1 MQFMQKA
8 EARRKAQNDADLAQ
22 IRRELAGESADEDE
36 TTELPGRRVYK
47 PKKDLI
53 FPIAA
58 KESDARR
65 SEFEENLASDDEDA
79 RNGLISTNGD
89 VDIVVEQPN
98 HRKKAVMSTQ
108 ISRPMQEPEADK
120 ALEGEDITL
129 DTQNP
134 WLSGGNKNKNKRSAK
149 PQESERAII
158 SNTPAP
164 KPISASQATS
174 NPPQPISPGS
184 PLADDGASSF
194 SGFSS
199 DDEEAATPHS
209 KHLNNL
215 DLIRQAF
222 AGDEVAA
229 DFAAE
234 KNELI
239 ADEDEKTID
248 LTLPGWG
255 SWVGEGLSK
264 RSQALNRNR
273 VLEKQPGIKADKRT
287 DKGLDKVII
296 SQKRVPKNGKYLA
309 SQLPHPFETKAQYER
324 SLRLPVGP
332 EWSTKEVFQRATK
345 PRVLVKQGVIAPMAE
360 PMR

>member
-36 TTELPGRRVYK
+36 TTELPGRRVYQ

-53 FPIAA
+53 FPLAA
-58 KESDARR
+58 KESDTHR
-65 SEFEENLASDDEDA
+65 SEFEENSASDDEDA
-79 RNGLISTNGD
+79 LDGLISPNGD
-89 VDIVVEQPN
+89 VDIVVDQSN
-98 HRKKAVMSTQ
+98 HRKKAVMSTR
-108 ISRPMQEPEADK
+108 IPRPVQEPETDK

-134 WLSGGNKNKNKRSAK
+134 WLSGGNISKNKRNAK
-149 PQESERAII
+149 PQDSERAII
-158 SNTPAP
+158 SNAPAP
-164 KPISASQATS
+164 KPISASETTS
-174 NPPQPISPGS
+174 NLSQPISPDS
-184 PLADDGASSF
+184 PLADEDASSF

-199 DDEEAATPHS
+199 DDEGATPHS

-234 KNELI
+234 KNELV